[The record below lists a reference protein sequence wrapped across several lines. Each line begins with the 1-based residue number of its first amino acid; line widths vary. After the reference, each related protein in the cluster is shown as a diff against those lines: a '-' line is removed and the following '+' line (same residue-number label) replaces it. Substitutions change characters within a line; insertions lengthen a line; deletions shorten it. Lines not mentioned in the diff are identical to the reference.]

1 MQQEWATCRVGSVS
15 GIVFA
20 GNQIPDWFT
29 YQCEGPSVHFEVPIV
44 DSILKEFGVC
54 VFTSLHVSVLSSYRI
69 SMSFINHTKNTILT
83 ILAKASGGPFP
94 LGDHLFLR
102 NIVLTNDFED
112 GDEAEVVVDWGP
124 EIIVKKI
131 SVYLVYEGVVDEEI
145 IHYASTSNED
155 ANNNRHNGHSCMR
168 KARSPN
174 KMKDLQIFLQ
184 EKKLKNL
191 TTEKNEY
198 FFLLFYDKISKVSF
212 WIVLR
217 YMQYCLTC
225 IV

>member
-131 SVYLVYEGVVDEEI
+131 WVYLVYEGVVDEEI

-155 ANNNRHNGHSCMR
+155 AIVVSDDEDEDANNNRQR
-168 KARSPN
+168 
-174 KMKDLQIFLQ
+174 KMKDAHILLQ
-184 EKKLKNL
+184 EKKLKKL
-191 TTEKNEY
+191 TTEEIEY
-198 FFLLFYDKISKVSF
+198 SFYSF
-212 WIVLR
+212 MTR
-217 YMQYCLTC
+217 SQKFHFG
-225 IV
+225 